1 MTRAP
6 TAASLA
12 AVFLIAVAALL
23 GIGASPAAAAKPC
36 WERVLDDWT
45 DNSRIDGVYSA
56 ACLQEALQRVP
67 EDLRT
72 YSDFEDQIRR
82 ALQASVRRPQSAT
95 GSNDSDDSIVGSGGS
110 SDNGNGG
117 PRRPTEPVV
126 EREPNTG
133 PRDEG
138 PFDSVLGSDTTDAR
152 SIPIPLIILA
162 TLAVLLIT
170 AGGAGLVVRK
180 LRARRLVHG

>member
-1 MTRAP
+1 MVRAV
-6 TAASLA
+6 L
-12 AVFLIAVAALL
+12 LIAVGALL
-23 GIGASPAAAAKPC
+23 GLGASPAAAAQPC

-45 DNSRIDGVYSA
+45 DNSRIDGVYSV
-56 ACLQEALQRVP
+56 ACLQEALKRVP
-67 EDLRT
+67 EDIRT

-82 ALQASVRRPQSAT
+82 ARQDSAVRLPQSVT
-95 GSNDSDDSIVGSGGS
+95 GSEDSDDSSVGSGGA
-110 SDNGNGG
+110 SDNGNAGRG
-117 PRRPTEPVV
+117 RRTEPVT

-138 PFDSVLGSDTTDAR
+138 PIASVLGSDTTDAR

-170 AGGAGLVVRK
+170 AGGAGIAVRR
-180 LRARRLVHG
+180 LRARRLIAG